1 MKLSSILSLVKTA
14 VISWIQDFAPSMGAA
29 LAYYTVFS
37 VAPLLVIVIA
47 VVALIFGQQGAQAE
61 ILDQVRTVLGPEASK
76 AIEVMLVNAQRPK
89 EGIIASLVGIV
100 ALLIGATTVFAELQS
115 DLNRVWKVKPDKK
128 SGVWSFIRARI
139 LSFGLVIAL
148 GFVLLVSLLVSAALA
163 ALGRHWTGW
172 FGDMHLLLEAANML
186 VSLAVITTLFAI
198 VYKVLPSAK
207 VRWRDVWI
215 GSLVTAVLF
224 VVGKYL
230 IGLYIGTTAIAS
242 GYGAAGALVV
252 LLVWVYYSAQIFLIG
267 AEFTHAYAASHDRS
281 ARQASELTR
290 SGRAI
295 TERSSSTAA

>member
-1 MKLSSILSLVKTA
+1 MQLKSIFGLLKTA
-14 VISWIQDFAPSMGAA
+14 VTSWIQDFAPSMGAA

-37 VAPLLVIVIA
+37 VAPLLVVVIA
-47 VVALIFGQQGAQAE
+47 VVALILGQQGAQAE
-61 ILDQVRTVLGPEASK
+61 ILDQLNSLLGPEASK

-89 EGIIASLVGIV
+89 EGIIASAIGIV
-100 ALLIGATTVFAELQS
+100 ALLIGATTVFAEIES

-128 SGVWSFIRARI
+128 SGVWSFVRARV
-139 LSFGLVIAL
+139 LSFGLVVAL
-148 GFVLLVSLLVSAALA
+148 GFLLLVSLLVSAALA
-163 ALGRHWTGW
+163 AWGKHWSGW

-186 VSLAVITTLFAI
+186 LSLAVTTALFAI
-198 VYKVLPSAK
+198 VYKVLPSAE

-230 IGLYIGTTAIAS
+230 IGLYIGTTAVAS

-267 AEFTHAYAASHDRS
+267 AEFTHAYAASHDRG
-281 ARQASELTR
+281 ASQISESTQSR
-290 SGRAI
+290 RAVAQPQR
-295 TERSSSTAA
+295 T